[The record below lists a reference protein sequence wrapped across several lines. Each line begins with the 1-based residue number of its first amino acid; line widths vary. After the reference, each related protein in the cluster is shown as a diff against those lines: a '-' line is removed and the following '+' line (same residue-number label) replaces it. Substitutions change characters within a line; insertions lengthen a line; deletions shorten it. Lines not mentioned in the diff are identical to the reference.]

1 MKIKTIATLFFG
13 VALLGFS
20 MTKEASGAGFDNPAV
35 GLRGHSMSS
44 AYHGIA
50 DDASAVY
57 YNPAGL
63 ALIEPGELNIEAST
77 YFVFT
82 DFDYT
87 VGEETSKSTEMPILP
102 GFFASQSF
110 DRWGVGLG
118 FYAPYGGGGVIYKDF
133 LGNEGEPYESAAG
146 FFALSAGVGVEIVKQ
161 YLSIGLTPSVYFGM
175 MDRLFYQ
182 PNPTLPPGTAVQVHS
197 KNTGFAGFG
206 GTLGIMSKPIPQLG
220 IGVTVRSPVKAK
232 MGGENTVTMKGFGPE
247 DDVSK
252 MDSDIELL
260 LPMET
265 TLGLGWNPIEQLTIG
280 FSFAVVFHGM
290 MDKIKVIPAEGEK
303 IVSETHYKHSIW
315 TSLAAEYM
323 FIKQLGV
330 RAGVKFTQSP
340 AKDDGLIPDN
350 NDVNQLV
357 PTVGLAWNIV
367 DFLGLDVTGAHVFG
381 FERQRDDE
389 VTPGTT
395 VTSKYDADHWI
406 LLAGLR
412 FNWDFIQ

>member
-1 MKIKTIATLFFG
+1 MKNQTITKLIWG
-13 VALLGFS
+13 VALLGFI
-20 MTKEASGAGFDNPAV
+20 MTEEANGAGFDNPAV

-63 ALIEPGELNIEAST
+63 ALIEPGEMNIEAST

-102 GFFASQSF
+102 GFFISHSL
-110 DRWGVGLG
+110 DDGGVGLG
-118 FYAPYGGGGVIYKDF
+118 FYAPYGGGGVVYKDF

-146 FFALSAGVGVEIVKQ
+146 FFALSAAAGVEIVKK
-161 YLSIGLTPSVYFGM
+161 YLSIGLTPSIYFGM
-175 MDRLFYQ
+175 MERLFYQ
-182 PNPTLPPGTAVQVHS
+182 PNATLPPGTAVQVHS
-197 KNTGFAGFG
+197 KNTGFAGVG
-206 GTLGIMSKPIPQLG
+206 ATLGIMSKPIPQLG
-220 IGVTVRSPVKAK
+220 IGVTVRSPVKVK
-232 MGGENTVTMKGFGPE
+232 MSGENTVTMKGFGPE
-247 DDVSK
+247 DDVTK
-252 MDSDIELL
+252 TDSDIALM

-265 TLGLGWNPIEQLTIG
+265 TLGVGLTPIEQLTIG
-280 FSFAVVFHGM
+280 FSFAVVFHGQM
-290 MDKIKVIPAEGEK
+290 EEITVIPAEGEN
-303 IVSETHYKHSIW
+303 IVSETHYKHAFW

-323 FIKQLGV
+323 IIKQLGV

-350 NDVNQLV
+350 NDINQLV
-357 PTVGLAWNIV
+357 PTVGLVWNIV
-367 DFLGLDVTGAHVFG
+367 DFLALDVAGAHVFG

-389 VTPGTT
+389 VTPGVN

-412 FNWDFIQ
+412 FNWNFIK